1 MKLEVIKELLGLILI
16 DILANEKNGFEKK
29 EYFIVCRL
37 LHAIKNYPLL
47 RIPSTRIGLLMD
59 YSSYVEEYVIRFQDD
74 TLWIGMDGIERTA
87 MGSDSYQKES
97 LNFSHSSD
105 VKLFNS
111 NQDFEFDD
119 ISSWY
124 KEAMETLSS
133 DECKITLE
141 CYDPEYSCEI

>member
-1 MKLEVIKELLGLILI
+1 MKLEKIKELLSLILI
-16 DILANEKNGFEKK
+16 DILVNEQNGLKKK

-37 LHAIKNYPLL
+37 LHAIKNYPLYG
-47 RIPSTRIGLLMD
+47 IPSTRIGLSMD
-59 YSSYVEEYVIRFQDD
+59 YSSYVEEYVIRFEDD
-74 TLWIGMDGIERTA
+74 ILWIGVEGIERTA

-97 LNFSHSSD
+97 LNISHSSD

-124 KEAMETLSS
+124 KEARETLSS

-141 CYDPEYSCEI
+141 CYDPE

>member
-1 MKLEVIKELLGLILI
+1 MKLEKIKELLSLILI
-16 DILANEKNGFEKK
+16 DILIDERNGFEKR

-37 LHAIKNYPLL
+37 LHAIKNYPLFE
-47 RIPSTRIGLLMD
+47 IPSTRIGLLMD

-74 TLWIGMDGIERTA
+74 ILWVGLDGIERNA

-105 VKLFNS
+105 VELFNS
-111 NQDFEFDD
+111 NPDFEFDD

-124 KEAMETLSS
+124 KEALETLSS

-141 CYDPEYSCEI
+141 CYDPE